1 MNLKFILLIPFL
13 EILTFILF
21 GDFFGFF
28 LVLFMIFLTGFFGL
42 ILFNSRIKMD
52 QLRELALNP
61 NEWVYKK
68 IAAILLI
75 IPGFITDFLGLV
87 LLVKSLRGFAWQI
100 LAPKNKVNTKSKNQ
114 KNDEENVIEVDYKD
128 LDEK

>member
-1 MNLKFILLIPFL
+1 MNLKFILLIPIL

-28 LVLFMIFLTGFFGL
+28 LVLFMILLTGLFGL
-42 ILFNSRIKMD
+42 ILFNSSIRIE
-52 QLRELALNP
+52 QLKELALNP

-87 LLVKSLRGFAWQI
+87 LLIKSLRGFAWKI
-100 LAPKNKVNTKSKNQ
+100 IAPKNKRNSKSKNAESSED
-114 KNDEENVIEVDYKD
+114 NFIDVDYKD

>member
-1 MNLKFILLIPFL
+1 MNIKFILLIPIL

-28 LVLFMIFLTGFFGL
+28 LVLFMIFLTGFLGL
-42 ILFNSRIKMD
+42 ILFNSRIQID

-61 NEWVYKK
+61 NDWVYKK

-100 LAPKNKVNTKSKNQ
+100 IAPKNKEKYRNEKN
-114 KNDEENVIEVDYKD
+114 KHENVIDVDYKD

>member
-1 MNLKFILLIPFL
+1 MILL
-13 EILTFILF
+13 
-21 GDFFGFF
+21 
-28 LVLFMIFLTGFFGL
+28 TGLFGL
-42 ILFNSRIKMD
+42 ILFNSSIRIE
-52 QLRELALNP
+52 QLKELALNP

-87 LLVKSLRGFAWQI
+87 LLIKSLRGFAWKI
-100 LAPKNKVNTKSKNQ
+100 IAPKNKRNSKSKNAESSED
-114 KNDEENVIEVDYKD
+114 NFIDVDYKD

>member
-28 LVLFMIFLTGFFGL
+28 LVLLMIFLTGFLGL
-42 ILFNSRIKMD
+42 ILFKSGIQID

-61 NEWVYKK
+61 NDWVYKK

-75 IPGFITDFLGLV
+75 IPGFISDFLGLV
-87 LLVKSLRGFAWQI
+87 LLVKSLRGFVWQI
-100 LAPKNKVNTKSKNQ
+100 IAPKNKEKYRNEKNKQ
-114 KNDEENVIEVDYKD
+114 ENVIDVDYKD

>member
-1 MNLKFILLIPFL
+1 MNIRFILLIPIL

-28 LVLFMIFLTGFFGL
+28 LVLFMIFLTGFLGL
-42 ILFNSRIKMD
+42 ILFNSRIQID

-61 NEWVYKK
+61 NDWVYKK

-75 IPGFITDFLGLV
+75 IPGFISDFLGLV

-100 LAPKNKVNTKSKNQ
+100 IAPKNKEKYRNEKNKQ
-114 KNDEENVIEVDYKD
+114 ENVIDVDYKD

>member
-1 MNLKFILLIPFL
+1 M
-13 EILTFILF
+13 
-21 GDFFGFF
+21 
-28 LVLFMIFLTGFFGL
+28 
-42 ILFNSRIKMD
+42 
-52 QLRELALNP
+52 
-61 NEWVYKK
+61 YKK

-100 LAPKNKVNTKSKNQ
+100 IAPKNKEKYRNEKNKQ
-114 KNDEENVIEVDYKD
+114 ENVIDVDYKD

>member
-1 MNLKFILLIPFL
+1 MNIRFILLIPIL

-28 LVLFMIFLTGFFGL
+28 LVLFMIFLTGFLGL
-42 ILFNSRIKMD
+42 ILFNSRIQID

-61 NEWVYKK
+61 NDWVYKK

-75 IPGFITDFLGLV
+75 IPGFISDFLGLV
-87 LLVKSLRGFAWQI
+87 LLVKSLRGFVWQI
-100 LAPKNKVNTKSKNQ
+100 IAPKNKEKYRNEKNKQ
-114 KNDEENVIEVDYKD
+114 ENVIDVDYKD

>member
-1 MNLKFILLIPFL
+1 MNIRFILLIPIL

-28 LVLFMIFLTGFFGL
+28 LVLFMIFLTGFLGL
-42 ILFNSRIKMD
+42 ILFNSRIQID

-61 NEWVYKK
+61 NDWVYKK

-100 LAPKNKVNTKSKNQ
+100 IAPKNKEKYRNEKNKQ
-114 KNDEENVIEVDYKD
+114 ENVIDVDYKD